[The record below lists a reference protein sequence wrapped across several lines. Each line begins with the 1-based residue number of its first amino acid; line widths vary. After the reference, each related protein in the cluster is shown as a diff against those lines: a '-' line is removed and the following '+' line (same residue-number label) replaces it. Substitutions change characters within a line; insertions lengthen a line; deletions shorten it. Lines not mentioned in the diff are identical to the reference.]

1 MDNRRFVVL
10 FGDSLLMDAVEAS
23 LGNQQGLDVMR
34 VHTNDDDVE
43 ACLSAMRPDL
53 VIFDWD
59 TPFSQFAVFL
69 LRDHPGIPL
78 IGLDISSREVVVLS
92 SQQYTPL
99 TARDLAQV
107 IQLETFQSFGTR
119 RGEHISIV
127 FQDWDWEGE
136 FLQ

>member
-23 LGNQQGLDVMR
+23 LGNQQELDVMR

-43 ACLSAMRPDL
+43 ACLRAIRPDL

-59 TPFSQFAVFL
+59 TPFSQFAAFL

-78 IGLDISSREVVVLS
+78 IGLDIASREVVVLS
-92 SQQYTPL
+92 SQQYTPM

-107 IQLETFQSFGTR
+107 IQLETFQSSGTR

-127 FQDWDWEGE
+127 FKDWDWEGE

>member
-23 LGNQQGLDVMR
+23 LGNQQELDVMR
-34 VHTNDDDVE
+34 VHTKDDDVE
-43 ACLSAMRPDL
+43 ACLRAIRPDL

-59 TPFSQFAVFL
+59 TPFSQFAAFL

-78 IGLDISSREVVVLS
+78 IGLDIASREVVVLS
-92 SQQYTPL
+92 SQQYTPM

-107 IQLETFQSFGTR
+107 IQLETFQSSGTR

-127 FQDWDWEGE
+127 FKDWDWEGE